1 MVTSNNLKS
10 YKDLIAYQ
18 KAYALALKIYNATE
32 NFPKAEQY
40 GLVQQMRRASV
51 SIPSNIA
58 PLPSPLP
65 SGLAR
70 LGERDGVRGNFRYL
84 WLEFR
89 A

>member
-1 MVTSNNLKS
+1 MSKDLKS
-10 YKDLIAYQ
+10 YKDLIVYQ
-18 KAYALALKIYNATE
+18 KAYELSLKTYKATE

-58 PLPSPLP
+58 PLPLP
-65 SGLAR
+65 GRPS
-70 LGERDGVRGNFRYL
+70 GERDGVRGNFKYL

>member
-1 MVTSNNLKS
+1 MSKDLKS
-10 YKDLIAYQ
+10 YKDLIVYQ
-18 KAYALALKIYNATE
+18 KAYELSLKTYKATE

-40 GLVQQMRRASV
+40 GLVQQMRRVSV

-58 PLPSPLP
+58 PLPLP
-65 SGLAR
+65 GRPS
-70 LGERDGVRGNFRYL
+70 GERDGVRGNFKYL